1 MTWTK
6 QIDRTKFPR
15 DTYVAIGW
23 LKRDR
28 KWIAALCHVDAPDD
42 APSLATGEGN
52 DPIEAMLALAID
64 AGALA
69 DTGEWKA

>member
-15 DTYVAIGW
+15 DTYVVIGW
-23 LKRDR
+23 SKPAR
-28 KWIAALCHVDAPDD
+28 KWFAALCHNDAPDD

-52 DPIEAMLALAID
+52 DPMEAMIALAID